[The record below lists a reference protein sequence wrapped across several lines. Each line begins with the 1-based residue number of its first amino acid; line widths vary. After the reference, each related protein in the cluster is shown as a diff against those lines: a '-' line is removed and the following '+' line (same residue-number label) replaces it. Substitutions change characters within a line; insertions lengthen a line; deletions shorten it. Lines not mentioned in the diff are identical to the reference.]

1 MNPKIQKLRTELAK
15 NQEKIRKLE
24 ARNVELTQQIRELE
38 DLDIVGMV
46 RAQGLSME
54 EFAKMLRHMQPNQ
67 EAAEHEN

>member
-54 EFAKMLRHMQPNQ
+54 EFAKMLRHMHPNQ
-67 EAAEHEN
+67 EVAEHEN

>member
-15 NQEKIRKLE
+15 NNEKINKLQ
-24 ARNVELTQQIRELE
+24 ARNEELTQQIRELE

-54 EFAKMLRHMQPNQ
+54 EFANMLSHMHQRQ
-67 EAAEHEN
+67 EEVDHET

>member
-15 NQEKIRKLE
+15 NNEKINKLQ
-24 ARNVELTQQIRELE
+24 ARNEELTQQIRELE

-54 EFAKMLRHMQPNQ
+54 EFTNMLSHMHQRR
-67 EAAEHEN
+67 EEVDHET

>member
-15 NQEKIRKLE
+15 NQEKIDTLE
-24 ARNVELTQQIRELE
+24 ARNGELRQQIRELE

-54 EFAKMLRHMQPNQ
+54 EFAKMLRYMQPSQ
-67 EAAEHEN
+67 EVTEHEN

>member
-54 EFAKMLRHMQPNQ
+54 EFAMMLRHMQPNQ
-67 EAAEHEN
+67 EVAEHEN

>member
-15 NQEKIRKLE
+15 NQEKIRKME

-67 EAAEHEN
+67 EVAEYEN

>member
-15 NQEKIRKLE
+15 NNEKINKLQ
-24 ARNVELTQQIRELE
+24 ARNEELTQQIRELE

-54 EFAKMLRHMQPNQ
+54 EFANMLSHMHQRR
-67 EAAEHEN
+67 EEVDHET

>member
-24 ARNVELTQQIRELE
+24 TRNVELTQQIRELE

-54 EFAKMLRHMQPNQ
+54 EFAKMRRHMQPHQ
-67 EAAEHEN
+67 EVAEHEN

>member
-15 NQEKIRKLE
+15 NQDKISKLE

-38 DLDIVGMV
+38 DLDIVDMV

-54 EFAKMLRHMQPNQ
+54 EFAKMLRYMQPNQ
-67 EAAEHEN
+67 EVTDHEN

>member
-15 NQEKIRKLE
+15 NQEKIDKLE
-24 ARNVELTQQIRELE
+24 ARNGELRQQIRELE

-54 EFAKMLRHMQPNQ
+54 EFAKMLRHMQPSQ
-67 EAAEHEN
+67 EVTEHEN

>member
-1 MNPKIQKLRTELAK
+1 MKPKIQKLRTELAK

-46 RAQGLSME
+46 RAQGLSVE
-54 EFAKMLRHMQPNQ
+54 EFAKMLRYMQPNQ
-67 EAAEHEN
+67 EVAEHEN

>member
-46 RAQGLSME
+46 LAQGLSME

-67 EAAEHEN
+67 EVAEYEN

>member
-67 EAAEHEN
+67 EVAEYEN